1 MFLLSKNMSN
11 VNQLSVK
18 EVSSGVYRWINGSS
32 RLHNP
37 ALRVYK
43 LQYVIK
49 IQNPTDTKS

>member
-1 MFLLSKNMSN
+1 MSN
-11 VNQLSVK
+11 ANQLSVK
-18 EVSSGVYRWINGSS
+18 EVSSDVYRWINGSS